1 MLKSVQFFPHSTPK
15 VGAFMLETDSFSA
28 DFQNHNFQGKRAI
41 HVSFNVDLEKA
52 YTDKFRVNSK

>member
-1 MLKSVQFFPHSTPK
+1 
-15 VGAFMLETDSFSA
+15 MLETDSFSA
-28 DFQNHNFQGKRAI
+28 DFQNQNFQGKRAI